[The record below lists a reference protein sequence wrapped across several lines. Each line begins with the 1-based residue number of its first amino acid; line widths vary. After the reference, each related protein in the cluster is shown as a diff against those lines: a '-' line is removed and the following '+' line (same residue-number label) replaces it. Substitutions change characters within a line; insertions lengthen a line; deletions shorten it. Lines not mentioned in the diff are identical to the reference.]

1 MLGIIILTAVGAALA
16 GGVYLG
22 RERLGAQG
30 LGLAALRTLAFGA
43 LFVAL
48 FNPGGLRRIAGGATT
63 VLLDASLSMDASGG
77 RWQAALDTARALADG
92 GTIYRFGSTVAPF
105 DTLAPIDGDSRLKD
119 ALEATAGRTGAV
131 YVVSDGE
138 IQDGATLPPSLAH
151 GVEVVV
157 LARDTVPNAAL
168 LDVAMDRRV
177 QDEDSIGVT
186 IVVGTWGALDT
197 AGARIDIV
205 SGTTRLLSRAL
216 SLPPSPGT
224 ARRTFVIP
232 PGLLPAGDHVIA
244 VRVSLATDAEP
255 RDDERQRI
263 VTVSTQP
270 AVVVIVDPADTEG
283 AWLVNEIGAVAST
296 SVQGF
301 ARLQQSL
308 WVEMRTLRPV
318 PESTVRAAARAARLL
333 VIRGRDQ
340 LQLGATHR
348 ATWFWPAATDP
359 TTEFFDGD
367 WYVTPELPA
376 SPLAGRLARAA
387 WDSVP
392 PLVGIVPLVARGGEW
407 IGLTGRLAR
416 RGVDRP
422 LLIGRDSSGYRRL
435 TTAGLGLWRWVLRGG
450 AARETYRA
458 LVAGGTDWL
467 LQTGRVRSL
476 ASLSAVDVV
485 QRGVPVAF
493 RWSGDDMPDSAVV
506 SLVSDDSTRMRTLRF
521 DPGGVALLSLEP
533 GTYRWSVVSAGGAR
547 GVSVVEE
554 FSDEYHV
561 RPVTMGGSAGDAGYD
576 LIMRRARE
584 VWWLFAVAMVALMS
598 EWGWRQRRGLP

>member
-1 MLGIIILTAVGAALA
+1 MLGIIVLTAVGAALA
-16 GGVYLG
+16 GAVYLG
-22 RERLGAQG
+22 RERLGAAG
-30 LGLAALRTLAFGA
+30 VGLAALRTVAFGA

-48 FNPGGLRRIAGGATT
+48 FNPGGLRRIAGGTPT
-63 VLLDASLSMDASGG
+63 VLLDASLSMGASGG
-77 RWQAALDTARALADG
+77 QWPAALDTARALADG
-92 GTIYRFGSTVAPF
+92 GTILRFGSGVAPF
-105 DTLAPIDGDSRLKD
+105 DTLAPGDGTSRLRD
-119 ALEATAGRTGAV
+119 ALEASAGRTGAV

-138 IQDGATLPPSLAH
+138 IQDGTTLPPSLAQ

-157 LARDTVPNAAL
+157 LPRDTLPNAAL
-168 LDVAMDRRV
+168 LDVDIDRRV
-177 QDEDSIGVT
+177 QDQDSIGVT

-197 AGARIDIV
+197 AGARIEIV

-224 ARRTFVIP
+224 ARRTFMIP
-232 PGLLPAGDHVIA
+232 PGSLPAGDHVVA
-244 VRVSLATDAEP
+244 VRVNLAADAEP
-255 RDDERQRI
+255 RDDERRRI

-270 AVVVIVDPADTEG
+270 AVVVVVDPADTEG
-283 AWLVNEIGAVAST
+283 GWLVSEIGAVAST

-301 ARLQQSL
+301 ARLQSSR

-318 PESTVRAAARAARLL
+318 PESAVRAAARAARLL

-340 LQLGATHR
+340 LRLAAASR
-348 ATWFWPAATDP
+348 AVWFWPAATDP
-359 TTEFFDGD
+359 ATEFFDGD
-367 WYVTPELPA
+367 WYVTPEIPA

-392 PLVGIVPLVARGGEW
+392 PLLGIVPLVARGGEW

-467 LQTGRVRSL
+467 LQTGSVRSL
-476 ASLSAVDVV
+476 ESLSAVDVV

-493 RWSGDDMPDSAVV
+493 RWSGDDVPDSAAV
-506 SLVSDDSTRMRTLRF
+506 SLVSDDSTMTRTLRF
-521 DPGGVALLSLEP
+521 DPRGVALLSLEP
-533 GTYRWSVVSAGGAR
+533 GTYRWSAVSGGGAR
-547 GVSVVEE
+547 GLIVVEE
-554 FSDEYHV
+554 FSDEYHA
-561 RPVTMGGSAGDAGYD
+561 RPVTLGVSAGDAGY
-576 LIMRRARE
+576 LFVMRWARD
-584 VWWLFAVAMVALMS
+584 VWWLFAVAMAALMT